1 MKQTVVRWLEQ
12 NLPSLFIDDSG
23 HYRKLFEEAN
33 KMFED
38 QLINFHIETMKLG
51 LIEEGV
57 GKWEDVYLPII
68 KDIAEKN
75 YNKIYRPE

>member
-1 MKQTVVRWLEQ
+1 MTAVDWLEQ

-23 HYRKLFEEAN
+23 HYRKLFEHAK

-51 LIEEGV
+51 LIEEGEA
-57 GKWEDVYLPII
+57 KWDDEYLPII
-68 KDIAEKN
+68 KDIAKN
-75 YNKIYRPE
+75 SYNKIYRPD